1 MKNRVKELRK
11 ARGLRQEDVAA
22 LLGVSRQTVN
32 AVENDKYD
40 PTLALGMK
48 LARLLAGMTENFAEC
63 FDIESEFHTS
73 GSKSMAQCMEICF
86 WDFTSLKKLFEMIL
100 IRTGL
105 YIFLCGTGQKISF
118 LRKLTVF
125 YDLQ

>member
-1 MKNRVKELRK
+1 MHFCKNTGLLTIYLKEINSFILFIFCFFQIK
-11 ARGLRQEDVAA
+11 GWMYISIQGNID
-22 LLGVSRQTVN
+22 
-32 AVENDKYD
+32 
-40 PTLALGMK
+40 
-48 LARLLAGMTENFAEC
+48 AGMTENFAEC

-118 LRKLTVF
+118 LRKLTAF

>member
-1 MKNRVKELRK
+1 MYISIQGDE
-11 ARGLRQEDVAA
+11 QESDAF
-22 LLGVSRQTVN
+22 QIEITQYWT
-32 AVENDKYD
+32 DID
-40 PTLALGMK
+40 
-48 LARLLAGMTENFAEC
+48 AGMTENFAEC

-118 LRKLTVF
+118 LRKLTAF

>member
-1 MKNRVKELRK
+1 MYISIK
-11 ARGLRQEDVAA
+11 GDI
-22 LLGVSRQTVN
+22 
-32 AVENDKYD
+32 D
-40 PTLALGMK
+40 
-48 LARLLAGMTENFAEC
+48 AGMTENFAEC

-118 LRKLTVF
+118 LRKLTAF